1 MGYRGGPTPR
11 GEQGPSFYYPGSH
24 DGSQPWPNL
33 ILSHARLALPSSR
46 FAPNAGRAQ
55 HLLLA
60 VSPRE
65 SSKHSIRVRTP
76 SEEDVGIMRM
86 RARFAS
92 ASTEE
97 QRRQYLLLFSFR
109 AKSTVTRMSERARHD
124 GCDGKCEKC
133 SITV

>member
-33 ILSHARLALPSSR
+33 ILSLTRDSR
-46 FAPNAGRAQ
+46 YRRRDSRQTRDAPCTYYSR
-55 HLLLA
+55 
-60 VSPRE
+60 SRRE